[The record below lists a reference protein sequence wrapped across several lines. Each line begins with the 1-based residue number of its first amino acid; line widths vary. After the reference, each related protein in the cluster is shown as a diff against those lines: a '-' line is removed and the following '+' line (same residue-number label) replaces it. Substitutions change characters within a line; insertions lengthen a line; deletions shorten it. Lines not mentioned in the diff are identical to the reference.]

1 MKFVAIR
8 TSTNDID
15 IAMDISN
22 SIINKKLSPCVQIK
36 QNCIAVYNW
45 NDNIVKD
52 KEHIITIKTIDILK
66 EDIVDI
72 IKSYHNYDV
81 PEITLSNGIVLSKK
95 YARWFKKCLKK

>member
-1 MKFVAIR
+1 MNLIIIK

-15 IAMDISN
+15 VAMNISN
-22 SIINKKLSPCVQIK
+22 TILNKKLSPCVQIK
-36 QNCIAVYNW
+36 QNCISIYNW

-52 KEHIITIKTIDILK
+52 EEHIITIKTIDILK

-72 IKSYHNYDV
+72 IKSYHNYDI
-81 PEITLSNGIVLSKK
+81 PEITLSNEIVLSKK